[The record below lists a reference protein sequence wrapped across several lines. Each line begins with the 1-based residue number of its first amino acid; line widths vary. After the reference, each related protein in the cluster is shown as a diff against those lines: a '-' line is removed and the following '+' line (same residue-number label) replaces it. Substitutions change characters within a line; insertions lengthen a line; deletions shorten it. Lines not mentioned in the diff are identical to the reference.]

1 MRIFSCQLK
10 KRCLA
15 RSIAGSAAIRVELL
29 VSRSL
34 TSRLVTRALVAR
46 RGGGDTRG
54 AGRGPPRCPTRRP
67 WHPSI
72 NVDDVPAS
80 TSFVRGLGSLSIRT
94 VICVHTRRSRRGA
107 ARESALS
114 GARPGKK
121 CPSGPQASF
130 PEAAPSGDV
139 SVALRV
145 VLWPR
150 EGAPRESVPA
160 LTASKL
166 KPPPC

>member
-1 MRIFSCQLK
+1 MRILSCQLK
-10 KRCLA
+10 KPCLA

-46 RGGGDTRG
+46 RGGGDRG
-54 AGRGPPRCPTRRP
+54 IEDRTSQGMDRAERGRQREETQRHLCAAGFPYRF
-67 WHPSI
+67 
-72 NVDDVPAS
+72 AQL
-80 TSFVRGLGSLSIRT
+80 F
-94 VICVHTRRSRRGA
+94 VHTCRSRRGA

-166 KPPPC
+166 KTPPC